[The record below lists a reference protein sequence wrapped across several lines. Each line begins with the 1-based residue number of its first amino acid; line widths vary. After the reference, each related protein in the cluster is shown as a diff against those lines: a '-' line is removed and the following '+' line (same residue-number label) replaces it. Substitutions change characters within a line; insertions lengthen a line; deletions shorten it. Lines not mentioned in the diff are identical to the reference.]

1 MENRPRPRVPLWET
15 VAIFAALA
23 SLWPAYILR
32 LPGPL
37 WRILSHALLAVMLV
51 IFVRR
56 VLAFRRLSR
65 ELKEEQRKRSDPGVH
80 LPWEPPPGPPPPT

>member
-1 MENRPRPRVPLWET
+1 MENQPRRRVPLWET

-37 WRILSHALLAVMLV
+37 WRIVANVLLVVMLV
-51 IFVRR
+51 VFVRR
-56 VLAFRRLSR
+56 VLAFRRLTR
-65 ELKEEQRKRSDPGVH
+65 ELKDERRKGSESNVR
-80 LPWEPPPGPPPPT
+80 LPWEPPPGPPPSS